1 MKLAEALILRADY
14 QKRIE
19 QLKQRIQRNA
29 KVQEG
34 DAPAENPT
42 DLLAELEQI
51 GTDLVALIQ
60 RINRTNAQTSF
71 AEYGTVADAIA
82 FRDVLK
88 LRIGVYR
95 DLAQAA
101 TVTQERYSKSEVK
114 FRATVSVAETQKQAD
129 QLAKAYREL
138 DAAIQAV
145 NWITDVLA

>member
-42 DLLAELEQI
+42 ELLTEIEQI
-51 GTDLVALIQ
+51 STDLVTLIQ
-60 RINRTNAQTSF
+60 RINRTNAQISLPD
-71 AEYGTVADAIA
+71 YGTIADAIA

-88 LRIGVYR
+88 LRIGIYR

-114 FRATVSVAETQKQAD
+114 FRSTVSVAETQKQAD
-129 QLAKAYREL
+129 HLAKAYREL
-138 DAAIQAV
+138 DAAIQAT
-145 NWITDVLA
+145 NWITDVVA

>member
-14 QKRIE
+14 QKRLE

-34 DAPAENPT
+34 DAPAENPAE
-42 DLLAELEQI
+42 LLAEVEQLS
-51 GTDLVALIQ
+51 TDLVALIQ
-60 RINRTNAQTSF
+60 RINRTNAQTPF
-71 AEYGTVADAIA
+71 AEYGTIADAIA

-88 LRIGVYR
+88 LRIGIYR

-114 FRATVSVAETQKQAD
+114 FRGTVSVAETQKQAD
-129 QLAKAYREL
+129 QLAKVYREL
-138 DAAIQAV
+138 DAAIQAA
-145 NWITDVLA
+145 NWLTDVVA

>member
-34 DAPAENPT
+34 DAPAENPAE
-42 DLLAELEQI
+42 LLAELEHI
-51 GTDLVALIQ
+51 GIDLVALIQ
-60 RINRTNAQTSF
+60 RINRTNAQTAF
-71 AEYGTVADAIA
+71 PEYGTVTDAIA

-88 LRIGVYR
+88 LRIGIYR

-114 FRATVSVAETQKQAD
+114 FRSTVSVAETQKQAD

-138 DAAIQAV
+138 DAAIQAA
-145 NWITDVLA
+145 NWITDMVA